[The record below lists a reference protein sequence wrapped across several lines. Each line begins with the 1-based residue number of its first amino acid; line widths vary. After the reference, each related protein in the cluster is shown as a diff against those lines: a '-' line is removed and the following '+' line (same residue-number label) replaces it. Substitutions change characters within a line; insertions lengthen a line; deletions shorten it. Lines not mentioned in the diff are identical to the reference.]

1 MKRLSELLRNGVADI
16 QYYMQLNK
24 GGGKGSVVPPPTVA
38 PTPAVEEASVEI
50 EDEDKKKK
58 LETGKKEL
66 KIPLSTAESTGLNTG
81 SQTQAKSQTGSSSLK
96 M

>member
-1 MKRLSELLRNGVADI
+1 MKRLSQLLRDGVADI

-24 GGGKGSVVPPPTVA
+24 GGGKGSAPVPPPTIA

-50 EDEDKKKK
+50 EDEEKKKK

-66 KIPLSTAESTGLNTG
+66 KIPLSTASDTALKTGN
-81 SQTQAKSQTGSSSLK
+81 QTQSQTGSSLK